1 MDQFI
6 SGVGELAIYTSI
18 RDYIY
23 ARIEFLTEHL
33 LSKNL
38 SMALSLVLALLTLW
52 IMVQGYL
59 IATGR
64 SQEGLKGFA
73 FGLGK
78 AYFIVFVALGVA
90 SSSNFAIRTLTDTT
104 ADTLSEIMRGDNKI
118 GAACLTQ
125 STDSFVGCKID
136 QNLTVAQSIMGML
149 SRIDTAGDPNIFTQL
164 NQAKWFAGVGTA
176 GPGVVAGTMLIVFR
190 IAMALFIGFAPI
202 FILCLLFKK
211 TAPLFQKWLY
221 YGLATIFSGV
231 MLGVMSDIAMDLVSN
246 VGTSLFLSK
255 EAMQFVTTKETL
267 VGLADTATQQL
278 GLGLILSTLL
288 IVVPPMAGM
297 WFNGVMGSFSGYNP
311 AERWNNPNNGQPGTM
326 PGHNAPPVQQ
336 TAQNHISSNQTANA
350 NVGTYQGWT
359 SGDPPS
365 NTNIV
370 KAPGQS
376 TLGQAKGNKNPSN
389 PIN

>member
-38 SMALSLVLALLTLW
+38 SIALSLVLALLTLW

-78 AYFIVFVALGVA
+78 AYFIIFVALGVA

-255 EAMQFVTTKETL
+255 EAVQFVTKETIL
-267 VGLADTATQQL
+267 GLADTATQQL

-311 AERWNNPNNGQPGTM
+311 AERWNNPSNGQPTTM
-326 PGHNAPPVQQ
+326 PGHNAPPQIN
-336 TAQNHISSNQTANA
+336 TAQQSQVGDSNNSQFRYSNNT
-350 NVGTYQGWT
+350 GWT
-359 SGDPPS
+359 SGNTAT

-370 KAPGQS
+370 KTQGQS
-376 TLGQAKGNKNPSN
+376 TLGQASEVKNLIDPKN
-389 PIN
+389 

>member
-1 MDQFI
+1 
-6 SGVGELAIYTSI
+6 
-18 RDYIY
+18 
-23 ARIEFLTEHL
+23 
-33 LSKNL
+33 
-38 SMALSLVLALLTLW
+38 
-52 IMVQGYL
+52 
-59 IATGR
+59 
-64 SQEGLKGFA
+64 
-73 FGLGK
+73 
-78 AYFIVFVALGVA
+78 
-90 SSSNFAIRTLTDTT
+90 
-104 ADTLSEIMRGDNKI
+104 
-118 GAACLTQ
+118 
-125 STDSFVGCKID
+125 
-136 QNLTVAQSIMGML
+136 
-149 SRIDTAGDPNIFTQL
+149 
-164 NQAKWFAGVGTA
+164 
-176 GPGVVAGTMLIVFR
+176 
-190 IAMALFIGFAPI
+190 
-202 FILCLLFKK
+202 
-211 TAPLFQKWLY
+211 
-221 YGLATIFSGV
+221 

-255 EAMQFVTTKETL
+255 EAVQFVTKETIL
-267 VGLADTATQQL
+267 GLADTATQQL

-311 AERWNNPNNGQPGTM
+311 AERWNNPSNGQPSTM
-326 PGHNAPPVQQ
+326 PGHNASPVQQ

>member
-1 MDQFI
+1 
-6 SGVGELAIYTSI
+6 
-18 RDYIY
+18 
-23 ARIEFLTEHL
+23 
-33 LSKNL
+33 
-38 SMALSLVLALLTLW
+38 
-52 IMVQGYL
+52 
-59 IATGR
+59 
-64 SQEGLKGFA
+64 
-73 FGLGK
+73 
-78 AYFIVFVALGVA
+78 
-90 SSSNFAIRTLTDTT
+90 
-104 ADTLSEIMRGDNKI
+104 
-118 GAACLTQ
+118 
-125 STDSFVGCKID
+125 
-136 QNLTVAQSIMGML
+136 
-149 SRIDTAGDPNIFTQL
+149 
-164 NQAKWFAGVGTA
+164 
-176 GPGVVAGTMLIVFR
+176 
-190 IAMALFIGFAPI
+190 MALFIGFAPI

-311 AERWNNPNNGQPGTM
+311 AERWNNPSNGQPSTM